1 MKVKEL
7 FALLLAA
14 GTAFG
19 QDNAPRLAAA
29 ISYYAISSI
38 GPILFLVVTVAGI
51 VFQGQNTAAVTQQI
65 TGAVQGVLGSSDP
78 ETAQQVSEFVGTLV
92 TALKNQFDN
101 AGTNTLAVVFGL
113 GTLFLTSTSL
123 FLQLQGAL
131 NTLWGVTPP
140 PGVLNMVRTRL
151 IGFLMVL
158 VFGALVVAYL
168 VGNTYLTALTR
179 QIGDTVG
186 QGANFARLGSAV
198 LAIMVFTLVFAAAY
212 KWLPAAKLQWRQV
225 WVGGAVTAVLFVL
238 SQVAIGLYFARTTPQ
253 SVYGAASTL
262 FVVLL
267 WIYFSSM
274 VVFFGA
280 EVTWVYSQRHREREE
295 ARTQQALESS
305 RVVPRLGPTPATP
318 LRPPGLGRAMLNAGL
333 ALLALPS
340 VALLALLR
348 GVGLWRGPPPTA
360 ELLSRRQKARAQKV
374 RDGLLQ
380 PTRPERLKTRPR
392 RER

>member
-29 ISYYAISSI
+29 IAYYAISSI
-38 GPILFLVVTVAGI
+38 GPIVFLIVTVAGI
-51 VFQGQNTAAVTQQI
+51 VFQGQDNAAITQQI
-65 TGAVQGVLGSSDP
+65 TAAVQGVLGSSDP
-78 ETAQQVSEFVGTLV
+78 ETAQNVSDFVGQFVGSLQD
-92 TALKNQFDN
+92 QFDN

-140 PGVLNMVRTRL
+140 PGVLNMVRTRI

-179 QIGDTVG
+179 QIGETVG

-225 WVGGAVTAVLFVL
+225 WIGGAVTAVLFVL

-295 ARTQQALESS
+295 VQASQALEIS
-305 RVVPRLGPTPATP
+305 RSLPRLGRASAPP
-318 LRPPGLGRAMLNAGL
+318 LRPPGLGRALLNALL

-360 ELLSRRQKARAQKV
+360 ELLSGRQKARAQKV
-374 RDGLLQ
+374 RGGVLQ
-380 PTRPERLKTRPR
+380 PTRPDRLKVRPK